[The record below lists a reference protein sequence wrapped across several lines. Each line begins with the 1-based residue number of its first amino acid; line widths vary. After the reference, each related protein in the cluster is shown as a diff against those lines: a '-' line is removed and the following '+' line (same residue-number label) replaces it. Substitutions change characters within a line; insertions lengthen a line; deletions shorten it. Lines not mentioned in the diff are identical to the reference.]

1 MMTKEEYEKRLDE
14 LDEQVHE
21 AWEKS
26 FEIEG
31 GWKKAWEFYS
41 NHPAVREREKL
52 WREYKLIKDY
62 TLHDFSSLD
71 KECLMPFNEFVECC
85 KVGPLFCDSDG
96 FGYYA
101 TKTQVSDIVISPS
114 DIVSGVYRKD
124 FTHVCWYNK

>member
-1 MMTKEEYEKRLDE
+1 MMTKEEYKKRLDE

-26 FEIEG
+26 FDIEG
-31 GWKKAWEFYS
+31 WDKAWEWYC
-41 NHPAVREREKL
+41 NQPCVKDKRRL

-62 TLHDFSSLD
+62 TLSDFSDLD
-71 KECLMPFNEFVECC
+71 KECVMPFKEFEAGC
-85 KVGPLFCDSDG
+85 KIGPLFCDSDG
-96 FGYYA
+96 SGYYA
-101 TKTQVSDIVISPS
+101 TATQVSDIGISPS